1 MVMNERVMQ
10 FRIGMFVI
18 VAGLVLTMM
27 IVWFG
32 ESPALFR
39 DQVYV
44 TVHYTEAPGVAE
56 GIAVRKSGIR
66 IGEVTA
72 IAFDDRPNQPD
83 GVLVTL
89 ALDRKYRNKAGSVPR
104 LSRSLIGDVTI
115 DMLPGTGPGPMPT
128 STSPLHAPII
138 EGSVAPDPSKALQAA
153 SETFQKVGGTLAS
166 IDQAATGIAKMTQNA
181 DKLTTFLDTW
191 SQTGKNVSAAANR
204 IDAFINANQ
213 DNFQPAVANLREVS
227 QNLNATLDPETQAAL
242 KSGIKQFSSAS
253 ARLDNSLALAS
264 PLFNDLGAPVTSL
277 PTTDFGQT
285 LRRLNRIST
294 DINLLTRNLNDG
306 KGNLNPNGSLQKLIL
321 RGELYDN
328 FNRLAT
334 AANDA
339 FAGFKPVIASFKVF
353 ADKVARDPSSM
364 TRGALQRQ

>member
-1 MVMNERVMQ
+1 MNERVMQ
-10 FRIGMFVI
+10 FRIGLFVI
-18 VAGLVLTMM
+18 FAGLVLTMM

-89 ALDRKYRNKAGSVPR
+89 ALERKYRIKAGSVPR

-128 STSPLHAPII
+128 GRTPMHAPVID
-138 EGSVAPDPSKALQAA
+138 GAVAADPSKALEAA
-153 SETFQKVGGTLAS
+153 THTFEMVGGALAS
-166 IDQAATGIAKMTQNA
+166 IDQAASGIAKMTQNA
-181 DKLTTFLDTW
+181 DKLTAFLDTW
-191 SQTGKNVSAAANR
+191 SQTGKNVSTAATR

-213 DNFQPAVANLREVS
+213 DDFQPAVASLREVS
-227 QNLNATLDPETQAAL
+227 EKLNATLDPETQAAL
-242 KSGIKQFSSAS
+242 KSGLNKFSSAS

-264 PLFNDLGAPVTSL
+264 PLFTDLGAPVTSL

-306 KGNLNPNGSLQKLIL
+306 KGNLNPNGSLQRLIL
-321 RGELYDN
+321 RSELYDN
-328 FNRLAT
+328 FNRMAN
-334 AANDA
+334 AASDA
-339 FAGFKPVIASFKVF
+339 LAGFKPLIASFKVF